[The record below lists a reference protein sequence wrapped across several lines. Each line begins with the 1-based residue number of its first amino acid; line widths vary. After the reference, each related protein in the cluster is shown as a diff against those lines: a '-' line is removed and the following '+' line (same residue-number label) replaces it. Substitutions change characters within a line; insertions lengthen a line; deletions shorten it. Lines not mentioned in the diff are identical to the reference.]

1 MKTRRSWL
9 ATVSGAA
16 ASARGGALLCV
27 VAQHGAHGDDSL
39 STLTTE
45 LFQRAFVP
53 LRGECA
59 TGRFFLPLPLTCTC
73 MFVRVT
79 DSLQIWYVA
88 GCCAANCTT
97 VIRNSSLSIANRSTT
112 MTITMALL
120 DDAVTQMSQALPHI
134 HQRYNMVSF
143 VYGVAAALSSTPR
156 KQTLSDNSILFCTRL
171 ERNNRCGTNDFRC
184 WTRNYHQKRCCL
196 RARQL
201 PRCSLANHSVFCR
214 QRAMIWMR

>member
-134 HQRYNMVSF
+134 HQRYNMVMVLLLLSAQHHAKRHSATIQFYF
-143 VYGVAAALSSTPR
+143 VLDWSATIAVARTIFVAGRAIT
-156 KQTLSDNSILFCTRL
+156 
-171 ERNNRCGTNDFRC
+171 
-184 WTRNYHQKRCCL
+184 TRNGVVCELGSHCA
-196 RARQL
+196 ARWQITL
-201 PRCSLANHSVFCR
+201 FFVGGV
-214 QRAMIWMR
+214 Q